1 MPRITT
7 MLSFVAAG
15 GLLAALPQTA
25 NAQRTEGDARTPI
38 GQWGRQLA
46 PEGTFWLDSDEDR
59 EVVRYSQRR
68 DVQICLPRPEG
79 VNAADRGVPLRITW
93 DGANTT
99 TLYPGNCLYFD
110 AMRVSVKPAAPLPSG
125 AVLTGRFHAS
135 SS

>member
-7 MLSFVAAG
+7 ILYAITAG
-15 GLLAALPQTA
+15 GLLATMPQA
-25 NAQRTEGDARTPI
+25 AQAQRTEGDARSPMT
-38 GQWGRQLA
+38 QWGRQLA
-46 PEGTFWLDSDEDR
+46 PEGTFWLDSNEDR

-79 VNAADRGVPLRITW
+79 VNAAERTVPLKISW
-93 DGANTT
+93 DGVNTT

-125 AVLTGRFHAS
+125 TTLTGRFHAS
-135 SS
+135 RS